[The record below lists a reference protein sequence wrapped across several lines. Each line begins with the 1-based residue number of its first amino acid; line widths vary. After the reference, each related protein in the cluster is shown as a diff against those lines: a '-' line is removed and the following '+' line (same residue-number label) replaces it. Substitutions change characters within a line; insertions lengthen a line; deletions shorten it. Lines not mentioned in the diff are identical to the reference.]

1 MSESSNLVSLSERT
15 PNRPPA
21 IGERLRITL
30 AVAGFSQDQIEVAVE
45 DNQLTI
51 RGRQQEDKT
60 REYLHRRASEPSP
73 DRPV

>member
-30 AVAGFSQDQIEVAVE
+30 VEPLRSQRTFAAIAELIDQIRVDGDAAEVTVLE
-45 DNQLTI
+45 
-51 RGRQQEDKT
+51 
-60 REYLHRRASEPSP
+60 
-73 DRPV
+73 